1 LTRADGA
8 ALASDR
14 DQFENMN
21 GTDLP
26 YIGGEILTSANSEV
40 AHHLL
45 FLSTLLGD

>member
-14 DQFENMN
+14 DHFENLN
-21 GTDLP
+21 GTELP
-26 YIGGEILTSANSEV
+26 YIGGEILTRTNGEA
-40 AHHLL
+40 AHQLL